1 MRRFAAFVPALAA
14 LPLLCAAAHAPAPA
28 TRIEADNAVRQALA
42 SAGSSPKLQGEALVR
57 LAWPADEK
65 RDPAIA
71 ARARQEIVGF
81 GANGIAVLGDSVVTV
96 PPKYRAEVVA
106 SIIESRQYFVGP
118 FPPEYVPALEGALWF
133 GTRDAKLLAFD
144 ELARMRDTGACLAI
158 MDSAIDDPEIL
169 PRAIDTLGA
178 IGDDRARFFLA
189 ENLNKGTPAVREHA
203 AGALARIQGRA
214 LDPLRAAIRS
224 DNRELREMSVR
235 ALLPVAT
242 EDQLGDLYEYA
253 AARPQDDPALLSAV
267 RDTTQQ
273 LERLLEVKRQADAA
287 DAPHDF

>member
-1 MRRFAAFVPALAA
+1 MRRFTALVPALAA
-14 LPLLCAAAHAPAPA
+14 LPLLCAASHAPAPA
-28 TRIEADNAVRQALA
+28 TRIDADNAVRAALA
-42 SAGSSPKLQGEALVR
+42 AAGTTTKLQAEALIR
-57 LAWPADEK
+57 LAWPPDGQ
-65 RDPAIA
+65 RDPAVG

-81 GANGIAVLGDSVVTV
+81 GPNGIGALGDAVVTV

-106 SIIESRQYFVGP
+106 SIIEARQYFVGP
-118 FPPEYVPALEGALWF
+118 FPPEYVPALESALWF

-144 ELARMRDTGACLAI
+144 ELARMRDAGACLAV
-158 MDSAIDDPEIL
+158 MDSAVEDPEIL

-189 ENLNKGTPAVREHA
+189 EHLNKGTPAVREHA

-235 ALLPVAT
+235 ALLPVAN

-253 AARPQDDPALLSAV
+253 AARPGDDPALLASV